1 LQNRILFADDLVGKA
16 LPVTFGLAF
25 YLQLAASQKKFS
37 ESANLWFNVLNLGS
51 LLVVPLALNW
61 IMQPAPGSFTEFP
74 VAWYPEFTLSQHL
87 EFLFFLRVPSC
98 G

>member
-1 LQNRILFADDLVGKA
+1 VGKA

-51 LLVVPLALNW
+51 LLVVPLA
-61 IMQPAPGSFTEFP
+61 
-74 VAWYPEFTLSQHL
+74 
-87 EFLFFLRVPSC
+87 
-98 G
+98 